1 MIGARMNSARS
12 LLALFGHWELQPNGN
27 ALGVR
32 GDSNPSS
39 QGFWAEHR
47 KALDWLADIESAVN
61 ALEASG
67 TDVSVYRKKIP
78 SWYQGLFAINTNWTP
93 STNTPLVE
101 EAALDVLQILAS
113 TLDLVEW
120 EPDFGE
126 DQANVFEALL
136 HAEELI
142 RGDNSL
148 PASTRRYLLQ
158 LLQEARFTLSSLE
171 ELGGAAARSASMQ
184 LVGALTTVATT
195 AETPAKRNAYFKVA
209 VELARTAGATA
220 VTKAVEAGIDW
231 IQSLTQ

>member
-1 MIGARMNSARS
+1 M
-12 LLALFGHWELQPNGN
+12 
-27 ALGVR
+27 
-32 GDSNPSS
+32 
-39 QGFWAEHR
+39 
-47 KALDWLADIESAVN
+47 
-61 ALEASG
+61 
-67 TDVSVYRKKIP
+67 
-78 SWYQGLFAINTNWTP
+78 
-93 STNTPLVE
+93 
-101 EAALDVLQILAS
+101 DVLQILAS

-126 DQANVFEALL
+126 DQASVFEALL

-148 PASTRRYLLQ
+148 ASTRRYLLQ
-158 LLQEARFTLSSLE
+158 LLQEERFTLSSLE

-195 AETPAKRNAYFKVA
+195 AETPAKRNAYFKAA

-231 IQSLTQ
+231 IQSLTH